1 MHNGHQASGVCVRER
16 EREKENEP
24 VRERDQQNLSN
35 CRNALVGPGGWG
47 VQVLLRVTE
56 GICF

>member
-1 MHNGHQASGVCVRER
+1 MCVCESERER
-16 EREKENEP
+16 ERERERKRESEL
-24 VRERDQQNLSN
+24 ERDQQNLSN

-56 GICF
+56 EGIHF

>member
-1 MHNGHQASGVCVRER
+1 MCVRERER